1 MDCLFCKIVNK
12 EIPSRIITETENSIA
27 FLDAFP
33 VSRGHTLVIPKNH
46 YEKVQDMTDID
57 NNDLFDTVHKVIS
70 KVDKLTGSTLLAIHN
85 GKDSGQEIP
94 HVHVHLIPRDPAD
107 QAGPVHSM
115 FKDRPKLSDD
125 ELDQIYAKI
134 KSSLI
139 IGEIFFL
146 SRFSF
151 VNINCM
157 CWTCFCGIHYFFL

>member
-1 MDCLFCKIVNK
+1 MDCLFCKIANK
-12 EIPSRIITETENSIA
+12 EIPSRIIMETGNSIA

-57 NNDLFDTVHKVIS
+57 NNDLFDTVYKVIS

-94 HVHVHLIPRDPAD
+94 HVHVHLIPREQDD

-115 FKDRPKLSDD
+115 FKDRPKLSDE
-125 ELDQIYAKI
+125 ELEQLCAKI
-134 KSSLI
+134 KSS
-139 IGEIFFL
+139 
-146 SRFSF
+146 
-151 VNINCM
+151 
-157 CWTCFCGIHYFFL
+157 